1 MFIKGALSSFWRVF
15 EFYRQGFSAMRLGKT
30 LWGVI
35 FVKFFVI
42 FALLKIFVFDENL
55 NSTFAKDADKS
66 DFVLRNLINPANSG
80 TNSANSAILNE
91 NSINSRTKA
100 NSAQNSKQNQTNSQ
114 NIQATLDE
122 IQTNSANSNTNSQ
135 KIQALSHKNA
145 AKIHKEQTNESKI
158 NTLNSKQK
166 DTR

>member
-1 MFIKGALSSFWRVF
+1 MFLKGALSSFWRVF

-35 FVKFFVI
+35 FVKLFVI
-42 FALLKIFVFDENL
+42 FVLLKIFVFDENL

-80 TNSANSAILNE
+80 TNSAILNE
-91 NSINSRTKA
+91 NSINSKA

-114 NIQATLDE
+114 E
-122 IQTNSANSNTNSQ
+122 IQT
-135 KIQALSHKNA
+135 LSHKNA

>member
-1 MFIKGALSSFWRVF
+1 MSSALKRVLGVF

-35 FVKFFVI
+35 FVKLFVI
-42 FALLKIFVFDENL
+42 FVLLKIFVFDENL

-66 DFVLRNLINPANSG
+66 DFVLRNLINPVNSG
-80 TNSANSAILNE
+80 VNSAILNE
-91 NSINSRTKA
+91 NSINSKA

-122 IQTNSANSNTNSQ
+122 IQTNSANSNANSQ
-135 KIQALSHKNA
+135 EIQALSHKNA

-158 NTLNSKQK
+158 NTLNSTQK

>member
-1 MFIKGALSSFWRVF
+1 MSSALKRVLGVF

-30 LWGVI
+30 LWGLIFVKLFVI
-35 FVKFFVI
+35 FV
-42 FALLKIFVFDENL
+42 LLKIFVFDENL
-55 NSTFAKDADKS
+55 NSAFAKDADKS

-80 TNSANSAILNE
+80 TNSQE
-91 NSINSRTKA
+91 
-100 NSAQNSKQNQTNSQ
+100 
-114 NIQATLDE
+114 
-122 IQTNSANSNTNSQ
+122 
-135 KIQALSHKNA
+135 IQALSPKNA

>member
-1 MFIKGALSSFWRVF
+1 MSSALKRVLGVF

-35 FVKFFVI
+35 FVKLFVI
-42 FALLKIFVFDENL
+42 FVLLKIFVFDENL
-55 NSTFAKDADKS
+55 NSAFAKDADKS
-66 DFVLRNLINPANSG
+66 DFVLRNLINPANLG
-80 TNSANSAILNE
+80 TNSAILNE

-114 NIQATLDE
+114 E
-122 IQTNSANSNTNSQ
+122 IQTLSPKNT
-135 KIQALSHKNA
+135 

>member
-1 MFIKGALSSFWRVF
+1 MSSALKRVLGVF

-35 FVKFFVI
+35 FVKLFVI
-42 FALLKIFVFDENL
+42 FVLLKIFVFDENL

-66 DFVLRNLINPANSG
+66 DFVLRNLINPANLG
-80 TNSANSAILNE
+80 VNSAILNE
-91 NSINSRTKA
+91 NSINSKA

-122 IQTNSANSNTNSQ
+122 IQTNSANSNANSQ
-135 KIQALSHKNA
+135 EIQALSPKNT

-158 NTLNSKQK
+158 NTSNSTQK

>member
-1 MFIKGALSSFWRVF
+1 MSSALKRVLGVF

-35 FVKFFVI
+35 FVKLFVI
-42 FALLKIFVFDENL
+42 FVLLKIFVFDENL
-55 NSTFAKDADKS
+55 NSTFASNADKS
-66 DFVLRNLINPANSG
+66 EFVLRNLINPANSG
-80 TNSANSAILNE
+80 TNSANSVILNE
-91 NSINSRTKA
+91 NSINSKA

-114 NIQATLDE
+114 E
-122 IQTNSANSNTNSQ
+122 IQT
-135 KIQALSHKNA
+135 LSHKNA

-158 NTLNSKQK
+158 NTSNSKQK

>member
-1 MFIKGALSSFWRVF
+1 MSSALKRIVGVF

-35 FVKFFVI
+35 FVKLFVI
-42 FALLKIFVFDENL
+42 FVLLKIFVFDENL
-55 NSTFAKDADKS
+55 NSTFASNADKS
-66 DFVLRNLINPANSG
+66 EFVLQNLINPANSG
-80 TNSANSAILNE
+80 VNSAILNE
-91 NSINSRTKA
+91 NSINSRTNS

-114 NIQATLDE
+114 NIQANLDE
-122 IQTNSANSNTNSQ
+122 IQINSANSNANSQ
-135 KIQALSHKNA
+135 EIQALSPKNG

-158 NTLNSKQK
+158 NTLNLKQK

>member
-1 MFIKGALSSFWRVF
+1 MSSALKCVLGVF

-30 LWGVI
+30 LWGLIFVKLFVI
-35 FVKFFVI
+35 FV
-42 FALLKIFVFDENL
+42 LLKIFVFDENL

-66 DFVLRNLINPANSG
+66 DFVLRNLINPANLG
-80 TNSANSAILNE
+80 INSANSAILNE
-91 NSINSRTKA
+91 NSINS

-122 IQTNSANSNTNSQ
+122 IQTNSANSNANSQ
-135 KIQALSHKNA
+135 EIQALSPKNA

>member
-1 MFIKGALSSFWRVF
+1 MSSALKRVLGVF

-35 FVKFFVI
+35 FVKLFVI
-42 FALLKIFVFDENL
+42 FVLLKIFVFDENL

-80 TNSANSAILNE
+80 
-91 NSINSRTKA
+91 INS
-100 NSAQNSKQNQTNSQ
+100 Q
-114 NIQATLDE
+114 E
-122 IQTNSANSNTNSQ
+122 
-135 KIQALSHKNA
+135 IQALSHKNA

>member
-1 MFIKGALSSFWRVF
+1 MTSALKRVLGVF

-35 FVKFFVI
+35 FIKLFVI
-42 FALLKIFVFDENL
+42 FVLLKIFVFDENL
-55 NSTFAKDADKS
+55 NSTFAKDTDKS

-80 TNSANSAILNE
+80 VNSAILNE
-91 NSINSRTKA
+91 NSINSRTNS

-114 NIQATLDE
+114 E
-122 IQTNSANSNTNSQ
+122 
-135 KIQALSHKNA
+135 IQALSHKNA
-145 AKIHKEQTNESKI
+145 AKIHKEQTKESKI
-158 NTLNSKQK
+158 NTSNSKQK

>member
-1 MFIKGALSSFWRVF
+1 MSSALKRVLGVF

-35 FVKFFVI
+35 FVKLFVI
-42 FALLKIFVFDENL
+42 FVLLKIFVFDENL

-80 TNSANSAILNE
+80 VNSAILNE
-91 NSINSRTKA
+91 NSINSRTNS

-135 KIQALSHKNA
+135 EIQALSHKNA

-158 NTLNSKQK
+158 NTLNSTQK

>member
-1 MFIKGALSSFWRVF
+1 MTSALKRVLGVF

-35 FVKFFVI
+35 FVKLFVI
-42 FALLKIFVFDENL
+42 FVLLKIFVFDENL

-66 DFVLRNLINPANSG
+66 DFVLRNLINPANLG

-91 NSINSRTKA
+91 NSINSKV

-122 IQTNSANSNTNSQ
+122 NQTNSANSQ
-135 KIQALSHKNA
+135 EIQALSPKNT
-145 AKIHKEQTNESKI
+145 AKIHKEQTKESKI
-158 NTLNSKQK
+158 NTLNSTQK
-166 DTR
+166 DTQ

>member
-1 MFIKGALSSFWRVF
+1 MSSALKSVLGVF

-30 LWGVI
+30 LWGLIFVKLFVI
-35 FVKFFVI
+35 FV
-42 FALLKIFVFDENL
+42 LLKIFVFDENL
-55 NSTFAKDADKS
+55 NSTFASNADKS
-66 DFVLRNLINPANSG
+66 EFVLRNLINPTNSG
-80 TNSANSAILNE
+80 VNSAILNE
-91 NSINSRTKA
+91 NSINSRTNS
-100 NSAQNSKQNQTNSQ
+100 NSAQTSKQNQTNSQ

-122 IQTNSANSNTNSQ
+122 IQTNSANSQ
-135 KIQALSHKNA
+135 EIQTLSHKNA

>member
-1 MFIKGALSSFWRVF
+1 MSSALKRVLGVV

-35 FVKFFVI
+35 FVKLFVI
-42 FALLKIFVFDENL
+42 FVLLKIFVFDENL

-80 TNSANSAILNE
+80 VNSAILNE
-91 NSINSRTKA
+91 NSINSHA

-122 IQTNSANSNTNSQ
+122 IQTNSANSNANSQ
-135 KIQALSHKNA
+135 EIQALSPKNA

>member
-1 MFIKGALSSFWRVF
+1 MSSALKRVLGVF

-35 FVKFFVI
+35 FVKLFVI
-42 FALLKIFVFDENL
+42 FVLLKIFVFDENL
-55 NSTFAKDADKS
+55 NSAFAKDADKS
-66 DFVLRNLINPANSG
+66 DFVLRNLINPVNSG
-80 TNSANSAILNE
+80 TNSGVNSAILNE
-91 NSINSRTKA
+91 NSINSRTNS

-122 IQTNSANSNTNSQ
+122 IQTNSANSNANSQ
-135 KIQALSHKNA
+135 EIQALSPKNT
-145 AKIHKEQTNESKI
+145 AKIHKEQTNESRI

-166 DTR
+166 DTQ

>member
-1 MFIKGALSSFWRVF
+1 MSSALKSVLGVF

-30 LWGVI
+30 LWGLIFVKLFVI
-35 FVKFFVI
+35 FV
-42 FALLKIFVFDENL
+42 LLKIFVFDENL

-66 DFVLRNLINPANSG
+66 DFVLRNLINPANLG
-80 TNSANSAILNE
+80 TNS
-91 NSINSRTKA
+91 
-100 NSAQNSKQNQTNSQ
+100 Q
-114 NIQATLDE
+114 E
-122 IQTNSANSNTNSQ
+122 IQT
-135 KIQALSHKNA
+135 LSHKNA

>member
-1 MFIKGALSSFWRVF
+1 MTSALKCVLGVF

-35 FVKFFVI
+35 FIKLFVI
-42 FALLKIFVFDENL
+42 FVLLKIFVFDENL

-91 NSINSRTKA
+91 NSINSRAKA
-100 NSAQNSKQNQTNSQ
+100 HSAQNSKQNQTNSQ
-114 NIQATLDE
+114 EIQATLDE
-122 IQTNSANSNTNSQ
+122 IQTNSANSQ
-135 KIQALSHKNA
+135 EIQTLSHKNT

-158 NTLNSKQK
+158 NTSNSKQK

>member
-1 MFIKGALSSFWRVF
+1 MSSALKRVLGVF

-35 FVKFFVI
+35 FVKLFVI
-42 FALLKIFVFDENL
+42 FVLLKIFVFDENL
-55 NSTFAKDADKS
+55 NSTFASNADKS
-66 DFVLRNLINPANSG
+66 EFVLRNLINPANSG
-80 TNSANSAILNE
+80 VNSAILNE
-91 NSINSRTKA
+91 NSINSRTNS

-114 NIQATLDE
+114 K
-122 IQTNSANSNTNSQ
+122 IQT
-135 KIQALSHKNA
+135 LSHKNA

>member
-1 MFIKGALSSFWRVF
+1 MTSALKRVLGVF

-35 FVKFFVI
+35 FVKLFVI
-42 FALLKIFVFDENL
+42 FVLLKIFVFDENL

-80 TNSANSAILNE
+80 ANSAILNE
-91 NSINSRTKA
+91 NSINSKA

-114 NIQATLDE
+114 E
-122 IQTNSANSNTNSQ
+122 
-135 KIQALSHKNA
+135 IQALSPKNA

-158 NTLNSKQK
+158 NTLNSTQK

>member
-1 MFIKGALSSFWRVF
+1 MTSALKRVLGVF

-30 LWGVI
+30 LWGLIFVKLFVI
-35 FVKFFVI
+35 FV
-42 FALLKIFVFDENL
+42 LLKIFVFDENL

-80 TNSANSAILNE
+80 VNSAILNE
-91 NSINSRTKA
+91 NSINSKA
-100 NSAQNSKQNQTNSQ
+100 NSAQNSKQNQTNPQ

-122 IQTNSANSNTNSQ
+122 IQTNSANSQ
-135 KIQALSHKNA
+135 KIQALSPKNT

-158 NTLNSKQK
+158 NTLNSTQK

>member
-1 MFIKGALSSFWRVF
+1 MSSALKRVLGVF

-30 LWGVI
+30 LWGLIFVKLFVI
-35 FVKFFVI
+35 FV
-42 FALLKIFVFDENL
+42 LLKIFVFDENL
-55 NSTFAKDADKS
+55 NSAFAKDADKS

-80 TNSANSAILNE
+80 VNSAILNE
-91 NSINSRTKA
+91 NSINSRT
-100 NSAQNSKQNQTNSQ
+100 NSNSVQNSKQNQTNSQ
-114 NIQATLDE
+114 E
-122 IQTNSANSNTNSQ
+122 
-135 KIQALSHKNA
+135 IQALSHKNA

>member
-1 MFIKGALSSFWRVF
+1 MSSALKRVLGVF

-35 FVKFFVI
+35 FVKLFVI
-42 FALLKIFVFDENL
+42 FVLLKIFVFDENL

-66 DFVLRNLINPANSG
+66 DFVLRNLINPANLG
-80 TNSANSAILNE
+80 TNSAILNE
-91 NSINSRTKA
+91 NSINSKA

-122 IQTNSANSNTNSQ
+122 IQTNSANSKANSQ
-135 KIQALSHKNA
+135 EIQALSHKNT